1 MQTKTA
7 LGPTQ
12 TRRMNAVVIAASAN
26 VGVSGPNASSRDG
39 LEESM
44 MAIEVEG
51 VSKRF
56 GSNQAL
62 DHVSLS
68 VEPGTVLALLGPNG
82 AGKTTLIRIL
92 TTLVV
97 PDSGVARVAGRD
109 VQKEAKTIRSLI
121 GLAGQYASVDE
132 LLTGRENLE
141 LVGLLYHLERSE
153 YRRRAQDALERMT
166 LTSAADRAVKT
177 YSGGMR
183 RRLDLAASLIGRP
196 PVLLLDEPT
205 TGLDPRTRN
214 DLWSFIEELVDE
226 GSTVL
231 LTTQYMEEAEYL
243 ADQIVLLDAGCV
255 VASGTAD
262 QLKDRIGS
270 DILEVRVSDSAD
282 LERSARFL
290 EPFGQGDLQID
301 RDLKKISVRVN
312 GRVDALLG
320 AGRELEERG
329 IVLDD
334 LRIRRPSLD
343 DVFLSFTGPS
353 TSATTGALAGA
364 PSIEAGR

>member
-1 MQTKTA
+1 M
-7 LGPTQ
+7 
-12 TRRMNAVVIAASAN
+12 VIAAS
-26 VGVSGPNASSRDG
+26 VKDRVDGTNASNLNGPAKST
-39 LEESM
+39 M

-92 TTLVV
+92 TTLVL

-109 VQKEAKTIRSLI
+109 VQKEPKAIRSLI

-153 YRRRAQDALERMT
+153 YRRRAQDALERMS
-166 LTSAADRAVKT
+166 LTRAADRAVKT

-262 QLKDRIGS
+262 QLKDQIGG
-270 DILEVRVSDSAD
+270 DILEVRLTDPAD
-282 LERSARFL
+282 LERSARLL
-290 EPFGQGDLQID
+290 EPFGQGGLQMD

-312 GRVDALLG
+312 GRVDVLLG
-320 AGRELEERG
+320 AGCELKERG
-329 IVLDD
+329 VVLDD

-343 DVFLSFTGPS
+343 DVFLSFTGPP
-353 TSATTGALAGA
+353 TPAAAEA
-364 PSIEAGR
+364 PVEAPESGR

>member
-1 MQTKTA
+1 M
-7 LGPTQ
+7 
-12 TRRMNAVVIAASAN
+12 AVASSVKGRIGDA
-26 VGVSGPNASSRDG
+26 NASNHDDLTKSTM
-39 LEESM
+39 L
-44 MAIEVEG
+44 AIEVER

-109 VQKEAKTIRSLI
+109 VQNEAKAIRSLI

-141 LVGLLYHLERSE
+141 LVGLLYHLERPE

-205 TGLDPRTRN
+205 AGLDPRTRN

-243 ADQIVLLDAGCV
+243 ADQIVLLDAGSV

-262 QLKDRIGS
+262 QLKDRIGG
-270 DILEVRVSDSAD
+270 DILEVRVAESAD
-282 LERSARFL
+282 LDRSVRLL
-290 EPFGQGDLQID
+290 EPFGQGGLQID

-320 AGRELEERG
+320 AGRELKERG
-329 IVLDD
+329 VVLDD

-343 DVFLSFTGPS
+343 DVFLSFTGPPP
-353 TSATTGALAGA
+353 SAATGAPAEA
-364 PSIEAGR
+364 PAPKAGR

>member
-1 MQTKTA
+1 MRHEEEQK
-7 LGPTQ
+7 
-12 TRRMNAVVIAASAN
+12 VVIAAPVNGSVSSPDVSDRDDLAQSA
-26 VGVSGPNASSRDG
+26 
-39 LEESM
+39 M
-44 MAIEVEG
+44 MAIEVKG

-62 DHVSLS
+62 DDVSLS

-109 VQKEAKTIRSLI
+109 VQKDAKAIRSLI

-166 LTSAADRAVKT
+166 LTSAADRPVKT

-183 RRLDLAASLIGRP
+183 RRLDIAASLIGRP
-196 PVLLLDEPT
+196 PILLLDEPT

-214 DLWSFIEELVDE
+214 DLWTFIEELVDE

-243 ADQIVLLDAGCV
+243 ADQIVLLDTGCV

-270 DILEVRVSDSAD
+270 DILEVRVADSAD
-282 LERSARFL
+282 VERAAGLL
-290 EPFGQGDLQID
+290 EPFGQGGLQVD

-312 GRVDALLG
+312 GRVDALLA
-320 AGRELEERG
+320 AGRDLEERG
-329 IVLDD
+329 VVLDD

-343 DVFLSFTGPS
+343 DVFLSFTGPQ
-353 TSATTGALAGA
+353 TSAAAADAAKT
-364 PSIEAGR
+364 PSSERER

>member
-1 MQTKTA
+1 MD
-7 LGPTQ
+7 
-12 TRRMNAVVIAASAN
+12 NAVVIAASAN
-26 VGVSGPNASSRDG
+26 SRVSGPKASTRDG
-39 LEESM
+39 LAQSSM
-44 MAIEVEG
+44 IAIEVEG

-56 GSNQAL
+56 GSNLAL
-62 DHVSLS
+62 DDVSLS

-92 TTLVV
+92 TTLVL
-97 PDSGVARVAGRD
+97 PDSGLARVAGRD
-109 VQKEAKTIRSLI
+109 VQKEAKAVRSLI

-214 DLWSFIEELVDE
+214 DLWSFIEELVGE

-243 ADQIVLLDAGCV
+243 ADQIVLLDAGRV

-262 QLKDRIGS
+262 QLKDQIGG
-270 DILEVRVSDSAD
+270 DILEVRVAESAD
-282 LERSARFL
+282 IERSARLL
-290 EPFGQGDLQID
+290 EPFGQGGLQID
-301 RDLKKISVRVN
+301 RDLKKISVRIN

-320 AGRELEERG
+320 AGRELEDCG
-329 IVLDD
+329 VALDD

-343 DVFLSFTGPS
+343 DVFLSFTGPP
-353 TSATTGALAGA
+353 APAAIGAVAGA
-364 PSIEAGR
+364 VAPEAGR